1 MRLTIFGFAAA
12 TLLASTALAGGL
24 GEMTDAERATFR
36 AEIRAYLLD
45 NPEVLVEAMTELEQR
60 QQVAEAEADR
70 KMLVDY
76 NAEIFEDPSSW
87 AGGNLQGDI
96 TVVEFVD
103 YRCSYCRRAHAE
115 VKELVALDGNI
126 RFVLKEYPI
135 LEGSE
140 TYSRFAIAVLQLAG
154 PEAYEKAHDAL
165 MVFRGEPVAENFA
178 RLAQELGLDSD
189 AILAHMPSEAVTNV
203 IRSNH
208 DLGSRMRVNG
218 TPTFVVDGTLVRG
231 YLPLSAMQQIV
242 AGQREG

>member
-1 MRLTIFGFAAA
+1 MRLALFSLATA

-70 KMLVDY
+70 KMLADY